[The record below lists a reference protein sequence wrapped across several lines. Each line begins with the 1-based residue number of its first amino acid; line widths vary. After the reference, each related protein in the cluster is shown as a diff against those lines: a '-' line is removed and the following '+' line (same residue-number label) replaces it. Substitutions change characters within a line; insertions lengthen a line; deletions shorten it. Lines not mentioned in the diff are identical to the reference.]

1 MPGLVDDPTES
12 ETTYLFIII
21 YNFEHKD
28 FTNSSKLWPV
38 PFAEAERRTST
49 ELSNIREMLNAGLS
63 LPHPSLP
70 RRFSYNT
77 PSVLVYNF
85 NNFLTS
91 IKSSTTI
98 SGHIIFSTFQCKKT
112 ERKLCRITCRK
123 WAIEFYAEILWLKI
137 WSFKNK
143 FSRVKLNFSH
153 YYQLG

>member
-1 MPGLVDDPTES
+1 MPGLADDPTES

-70 RRFSYNT
+70 RRFT
-77 PSVLVYNF
+77 YNF

-91 IKSSTTI
+91 IKSI
-98 SGHIIFSTFQCKKT
+98 SGHIIFSTFQCRKT

-123 WAIEFYAEILWLKI
+123 WAIEIYAEMWLKI
-137 WSFKNK
+137 RSFKNK